1 LCRGC
6 VEHMK
11 AKTQK
16 KSKTIRDK
24 KPAET
29 PAISDTRD
37 AVGKVKSTVQKAPR
51 ASTKKTSDKK
61 GGSGSSGSGL
71 ISKSIQFVR
80 DAKTELK
87 KVKWPTKKE
96 LMASTAVV
104 IVLSLLVAFYLGI
117 IDFGLIKIIKLIIG

>member
-1 LCRGC
+1 
-6 VEHMK
+6 MK

-29 PAISDTRD
+29 LGSSDTRD
-37 AVGKVKSTVQKAPR
+37 AEGKVKTTAQKASR

-61 GGSGSSGSGL
+61 GGSENSGGGL
-71 ISKSIQFVR
+71 VSKAIQFVR
-80 DAKTELK
+80 EAKTELK

-104 IVLSLLVAFYLGI
+104 IVLSLVVAFYLGI